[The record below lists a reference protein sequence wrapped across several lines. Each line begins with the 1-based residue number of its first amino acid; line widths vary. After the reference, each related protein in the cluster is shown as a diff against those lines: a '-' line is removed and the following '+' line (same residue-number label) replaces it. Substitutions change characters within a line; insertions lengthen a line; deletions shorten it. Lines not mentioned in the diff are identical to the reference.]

1 MTQEERGMMT
11 NEAETL
17 GDALPARM
25 KQIREVYIPAYQ
37 EIGPT
42 GGFAIALMQND
53 LSAAEKAMASGDLVG
68 MIAAYKSLM
77 EYKL

>member
-1 MTQEERGMMT
+1 MTIS
-11 NEAETL
+11 EAQTL

-37 EIGPT
+37 EIGPA
-42 GGFAIALMQND
+42 GNFAIVLMQND
-53 LSAAEKAMASGDLVG
+53 LSAAEKAMASGDLIG